1 MEVTEVMKQIRVNI
15 CNLQEVNG
23 YKHLVFCIDYF
34 SKWSEVKRLKI
45 SLLNLCCFSCMK
57 SSKDMAA

>member
-1 MEVTEVMKQIRVNI
+1 MEVMEVMKPIRVNI

-34 SKWSEVKRLKI
+34 SKWSEAKLLKDKLAE
-45 SLLNLCCFSCMK
+45 SVLLFLYEII
-57 SSKDMAA
+57 

>member
-1 MEVTEVMKQIRVNI
+1 MEVMKPIRVNI

-34 SKWSEVKRLKI
+34 SKWSEVKLLKDKLAE
-45 SLLNLCCFSCMK
+45 SVLLFLYEII
-57 SSKDMAA
+57 